1 MRYIAI
7 IPVAGLVV
15 AFAIVLIGS
24 PFSADTASDSAASTH
39 PVSPAAERPA
49 DLVTCLTALVDE
61 ADDSPPAD
69 IVRSAAEKAGHEE
82 PETASTS
89 DAVAG
94 SPPGEATDAAPAS
107 QPIGENVRPAET
119 CEAEEDCQPCV
130 PRNRRQGRR
139 FNRCR

>member
-7 IPVAGLVV
+7 IPAAGLVV

-24 PFSADTASDSAASTH
+24 PFSSDTANDSAARTP
-39 PVSPAAERPA
+39 PVSSVTERPA
-49 DLVTCLTALVDE
+49 DLVARLTALVDE
-61 ADDSPPAD
+61 TDDLPPAD
-69 IVRSAAEKAGHEE
+69 IARVSAEEADHEE
-82 PETASTS
+82 FETTSTG

-107 QPIGENVRPAET
+107 QPIGEEVRPAET
-119 CEAEEDCQPCV
+119 CETEEDCQPCV